1 MKKENE
7 SEVVVAQT
15 CYSTDRKVTIG
26 NEDNL
31 NIEKSRINAITEF
44 RPSKKSKTLTLDKAS
59 EYNLLG
65 MRETFP
71 NITSLKIGEKV
82 TSIKMLNKTFPN
94 IREVKSSSPH
104 FLSGDMLIKNIK
116 NFSGESFNILLNAF
130 CRKAE

>member
-31 NIEKSRINAITEF
+31 NIEKSRINAITEV

-82 TSIKMLNKTFPN
+82 TGIKMLIKPSQ
-94 IREVKSSSPH
+94 ISEKLSPPLH
-104 FLSGDMLIKNIK
+104 I
-116 NFSGESFNILLNAF
+116 F
-130 CRKAE
+130 CQVIC

>member
-31 NIEKSRINAITEF
+31 NIEKSRINAITEV

-71 NITSLKIGEKV
+71 NITRFV
-82 TSIKMLNKTFPN
+82 
-94 IREVKSSSPH
+94 
-104 FLSGDMLIKNIK
+104 LSRLYRISNDFQCGRGN
-116 NFSGESFNILLNAF
+116 
-130 CRKAE
+130 

>member
-44 RPSKKSKTLTLDKAS
+44 RPSKKKQNTYT
-59 EYNLLG
+59 
-65 MRETFP
+65 
-71 NITSLKIGEKV
+71 
-82 TSIKMLNKTFPN
+82 
-94 IREVKSSSPH
+94 
-104 FLSGDMLIKNIK
+104 
-116 NFSGESFNILLNAF
+116 
-130 CRKAE
+130 